1 MNDSHTFRAGPAWTI
16 VVLLLLYMLVN
27 FLDKIALSMTA
38 APLMAELNLSAT
50 EFGTIAG
57 SFYWLFSLSGILGG
71 LLSRRVDARWLLL
84 GMGILWA
91 ALQIPVIFASS
102 ARELLWARMLLGAAE
117 GPAFPIAAVALFRWF
132 PDNRRNLPVSIVSSG
147 ASTGLILAGLMIP
160 AISAA
165 WGWRSNFVLLAVV
178 GAVWSVLWLCIGC
191 NPRFVRGGTGTSGA
205 APRQGG
211 NGLPD
216 SLPYRKLLAD
226 RSVIAILAAGVA
238 GYTALGVTMTW
249 LPLYLE
255 RGLGYSAASA
265 GQWFTVVVLIIVP
278 VQIILSA
285 VSQRLLRRGFSSRTA
300 RAKLLAAAMLA
311 AALLMVALGQLPL
324 APAQKAITVAL
335 ACGLGNLAIVFGSVM
350 LAEVTPQ
357 RQLAVM
363 IAVLTAVGNIAAAV
377 AATVTGR
384 FVDTAGAANAH
395 GYEMGYV
402 IAAGML
408 LCGALACLR
417 WLHTDRSRQ
426 NLCATAIATA

>member
-71 LLSRRVDARWLLL
+71 LLSRRIDARWLLL

-91 ALQIPVIFASS
+91 VLQIPVIFASS

-132 PDNRRNLPVSIVSSG
+132 PDDRRNLPISIVSSG
-147 ASTGLILAGLMIP
+147 ASVGLILAGLMIP

-165 WGWRSNFVLLAVV
+165 WGWRSNFVLLAVM
-178 GAVWSVLWLCIGC
+178 GAVWSVLWLCVGC
-191 NPRFVRGGTGTSGA
+191 NRRLLRGGTGAPVAASNKGA
-205 APRQGG
+205 H
-211 NGLPD
+211 GLPD
-216 SLPYRKLLAD
+216 SLPYRKLLTD
-226 RSVIAILAAGVA
+226 RSVIAILGAGAA

-255 RGLGYSAASA
+255 RGLGYSATSA

-300 RAKLLAAAMLA
+300 RARLLAVAMLTS
-311 AALLMVALGQLPL
+311 ALLMIALGQLPL
-324 APAQKAITVAL
+324 TPPQKAITVAL

-357 RQLAVM
+357 RQLAVL
-363 IAVLTAVGNIAAAV
+363 IAVLTAVGNMAAAV
-377 AATVTGR
+377 AAAATGR
-384 FVDTAGAANAH
+384 FVDTAGAENAH

-402 IAAGML
+402 IAAAML

-426 NLCATAIATA
+426 NLCAKALASA